1 MDTTQQ
7 PTTFA
12 LTDSYT
18 PLIEQALQE
27 YCQHKITKAH
37 ELGDGVAQLWS
48 EIGEYI
54 TGGGKR
60 LRPRIFL
67 LIHDFYSNGR
77 SVPLA
82 AACAWEL
89 LHASLLIHDDI
100 IDRDTIRHG
109 KLNIA
114 GRYRQLYSP
123 LAPTDAEHYAL
134 SAALLAGDLLLS
146 AAYGIVADSDLTDAQ
161 KICMQKYLQKAIFT
175 VGGGELLDTES
186 ALYPIDSV
194 DPFAIA
200 AYKTSSYSFQT
211 PLESGAALAGAP
223 QEEIDRLSQIGRYVG
238 IAYQLQDDVLGV
250 FGDST
255 KTGKSNRS
263 DILEKK
269 RTLLIQF
276 TYKQARPVDAARLK
290 ELYSLQRA
298 LTNSEAEQVVEIIES
313 TRARSEVEELIR
325 TNTRSSLEVT
335 KTLNITSTN
344 KDYLGELISGLV
356 GRPS

>member
-77 SVPLA
+77 SAPLA

-100 IDRDTIRHG
+100 IDRDTIRHS
-109 KLNIA
+109 KLNVA
-114 GRYRQLYSP
+114 GKYHESYSR
-123 LAPTDAEHYAL
+123 LTTTDAGHYAL

-146 AAYGIVADSDLTDAQ
+146 SAYGIIIDSPLTDAQ
-161 KICMQKYLQKAIFT
+161 KIRMQQYLQKAIFT

-200 AYKTSSYSFQT
+200 VHKTSSYSFQM

-223 QEEIDRLSQIGRYVG
+223 DEEIRKLGEIGRYTG
-238 IAYQLQDDVLGV
+238 TAFQLQDDLLGI
-250 FGDST
+250 FGDSA

-269 RTLLIQF
+269 RTLLVQH
-276 TYKQARPVDAARLK
+276 TYKNATAPNASHLK
-290 ELYSLQRA
+290 TLYSLQRS
-298 LTNSEAEQVVEIIES
+298 LTEEEAEEVYEII
-313 TRARSEVEELIR
+313 
-325 TNTRSSLEVT
+325 T
-335 KTLNITSTN
+335 KTGAKDHINTLIEENIQAALAVVDSLAIHPSN
-344 KDYLGELISGLV
+344 RALLAKLISGLV
-356 GRPS
+356 GRQA